1 MKGKVY
7 LVGAGP
13 GDYKLI
19 TMKGLECIRK
29 ADVIVYDRLANVK
42 YLEEAK
48 KDCIFI
54 NVGKASSNHIL
65 PQDDINTLIADK
77 ALEGKIV
84 VRLKGGDPYVFGRG
98 GEEAEALA
106 KQGVPFEIVPGISA
120 GIAAPAYA
128 GIPVT
133 HRDASASFAIVTGH
147 RKEGAEEEVKWESLA
162 KGVETLA
169 VYMGVSNLPY
179 ICKQLMKHGK
189 DKSTPAAIIEQG
201 TTSMQRTVVGTLG
214 TIVDVAKKEQIQNP
228 SMIVIGEV
236 VRFREKIHWFERQA
250 DITYPVSGV
259 L

>member
-1 MKGKVY
+1 MIHLY
-7 LVGAGP
+7 LV
-13 GDYKLI
+13 
-19 TMKGLECIRK
+19 E
-29 ADVIVYDRLANVK
+29 
-42 YLEEAK
+42 
-48 KDCIFI
+48 
-54 NVGKASSNHIL
+54 
-65 PQDDINTLIADK
+65 
-77 ALEGKIV
+77 
-84 VRLKGGDPYVFGRG
+84 

-133 HRDASASFAIVTGH
+133 HRDASASFAVVTGH
-147 RKEGAEEEVKWESLA
+147 RKEGAEEEVKWENLA

-179 ICKQLMKHGK
+179 ICEQLMKHGK
-189 DKSTPAAIIEQG
+189 DKGTPAAIIERG

-214 TIVDVAKKEQIQNP
+214 TIVDVARKEQIQNP

-236 VRFREKIHWFERQA
+236 VRFREKIHWFEKQTEQ
-250 DITYPVSGV
+250 TYQVSGV

>member
-1 MKGKVY
+1 M
-7 LVGAGP
+7 
-13 GDYKLI
+13 
-19 TMKGLECIRK
+19 
-29 ADVIVYDRLANVK
+29 
-42 YLEEAK
+42 
-48 KDCIFI
+48 
-54 NVGKASSNHIL
+54 
-65 PQDDINTLIADK
+65 
-77 ALEGKIV
+77 
-84 VRLKGGDPYVFGRG
+84 
-98 GEEAEALA
+98 
-106 KQGVPFEIVPGISA
+106 
-120 GIAAPAYA
+120 
-128 GIPVT
+128 T

-179 ICKQLMKHGK
+179 ICEQLMKHGK

-236 VRFREKIHWFERQA
+236 VRFREKIHWFEKQTENA
-250 DITYPVSGV
+250 YQVSGV